1 MCILETASDIVVI
14 YSPTI
19 PYKDISQKLSYSV
32 VLLFILEGR
41 THDSFMPKNDCN
53 EQWHLW
59 QM

>member
-1 MCILETASDIVVI
+1 MCILETASDIVV